1 MNDCRSSLRLLATFI
16 AFLVALR
23 VAAQDPASLQ
33 TELDACVRDH
43 KLAGVSV
50 AVGKGDALWWSSGA
64 GYADVEKQTPMTA
77 ATVHRIASISKPIAA
92 VGAMLLVQDGKLR
105 LEDTVRP
112 LVSAWPEAYAPIT
125 VYQLLTHTSGIRHY
139 KNLESM
145 SNVHY
150 NTLVDAFAAF
160 KDDAIIAAPG
170 EKYIY
175 STYGYTVL
183 GAMVEAASGE
193 GLHDLLKRR
202 VWEPAGMTATTFEFA
217 GVPVEN
223 CAVGYSLRR
232 KGKLVPSRPTDL
244 SVKYPGGGMLSTAED
259 LVRFGMAFDAG
270 QLVSIESK
278 AKMLE
283 PAKLSNGS
291 TNDYGLGWNVGKN
304 PKHPGAYAHSGGQA
318 GTSTKLSIY
327 PDAKLVIAIICNVE
341 EAFEAVNSFNGAL
354 LDKLTAQP

>member
-1 MNDCRSSLRLLATFI
+1 MLSMRLVAASI
-16 AFLVALR
+16 AFFAALPSFSQDT
-23 VAAQDPASLQ
+23 AALQ
-33 TELDACVRDH
+33 AALEACVRDN
-43 KLAGVSV
+43 KLAGISV
-50 AVGKGDALWWSSGA
+50 AVGKGDSLWWSSGA
-64 GYADVEKQTPMTA
+64 GYADVDKQVPMSA
-77 ATVHRIASISKPIAA
+77 GTVHRIASISKPIAA
-92 VGAMLLVQDGKLR
+92 VGAMLLVQDGKLK

-170 EKYIY
+170 EKYTY

-193 GLHDLLKRR
+193 QLHDYLKRR
-202 VWEPAGMTATTFEFA
+202 VWEPAGMKATTFEFA
-217 GVPVEN
+217 GATVEN
-223 CAVGYSLRR
+223 RAVGYALRR

-244 SVKYPGGGMLSTAED
+244 SVKYPGGGMLSTVED
-259 LVRFGMAFDAG
+259 LVRFGLAFDEG
-270 QLVSIESK
+270 KLVNVETK

-283 PAKLSNGS
+283 PATLNDGS

-327 PDAKLVIAIICNVE
+327 PDVKLVIAIICNVE
-341 EAFEAVNSFNGAL
+341 EAFEAINGLNGL
-354 LDKLTAQP
+354 LTEKLAGQS